1 MKIAENIK
9 CKEFSL
15 KSRPTGSQLKGQENT
30 WEYAIYFRGRM
41 VGTAI
46 TKKEAQ
52 KWVSKKV
59 KAVNAVLEAARK
71 KYGEENIK

>member
-9 CKEFSL
+9 SKEFTF
-15 KSRPTGSQLKGQENT
+15 KSRPTGCQLKGMEHT
-30 WEYAIYFRGRM
+30 WEYAIYFRGSQ
-41 VGTAI
+41 VGTAR

-52 KWVSKKV
+52 KWVSAKV

-71 KYGEENIK
+71 RAGNK